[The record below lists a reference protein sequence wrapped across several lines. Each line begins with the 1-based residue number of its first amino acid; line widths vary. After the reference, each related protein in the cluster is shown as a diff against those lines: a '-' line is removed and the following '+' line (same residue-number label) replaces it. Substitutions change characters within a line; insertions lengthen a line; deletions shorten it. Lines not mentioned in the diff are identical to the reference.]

1 MNVALFQVPRAQIPL
16 SSSVK
21 DPAAYP
27 ELEQIIGIEL
37 SRYALA

>member
-1 MNVALFQVPRAQIPL
+1 
-16 SSSVK
+16 VK
-21 DPAAYP
+21 DPQAYP